1 VNIDVNKMLI
11 IKVSRE
17 TIRFMHNKPLHH
29 INIGKIG
36 EKIALN
42 FLRNKKYK
50 ILDINLRNKLGEIDI
65 LASYNKSMID
75 FNQDEEKTL
84 NIDDLYKTLINGKIN
99 DKINDILYDKNKG
112 HFLWQSFKNNFKNLF
127 IKILFD
133 RFVNIDCS
141 KENLVFVEVKT
152 IFQSDNRKNL
162 MPEENLTYFKKQK
175 LLKAAKSYLLS
186 HKLFLDINWQFD
198 LIAIILDAN
207 QNKVILRHYKNVNI
221 VYNKM

>member
-1 VNIDVNKMLI
+1 
-11 IKVSRE
+11 
-17 TIRFMHNKPLHH
+17 
-29 INIGKIG
+29 
-36 EKIALN
+36 
-42 FLRNKKYK
+42 
-50 ILDINLRNKLGEIDI
+50 
-65 LASYNKSMID
+65 MID